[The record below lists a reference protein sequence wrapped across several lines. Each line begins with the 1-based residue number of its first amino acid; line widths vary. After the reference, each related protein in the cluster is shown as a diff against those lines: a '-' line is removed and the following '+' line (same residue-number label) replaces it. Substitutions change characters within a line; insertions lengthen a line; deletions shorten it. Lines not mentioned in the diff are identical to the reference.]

1 MGLIPLLW
9 CAFVVIVAVLAW
21 VTLRLNRAVR
31 KEVREREELMSQL
44 SLLHDTDMASA
55 ATRSP

>member
-21 VTLRLNRAVR
+21 VTLQLNRTVR

-44 SLLHDTDMASA
+44 SLLHDTDMVSA